1 MDSGSG
7 RCDYI
12 MTADT
17 TIIPHCRLCGH
28 HSPGGFDELHRYAE
42 FSVVECR
49 NCSFCFVPSFYREKV
64 SYKEYKD
71 ERVAAQV
78 RAGNNWIKEQRH
90 LLRFDLIRKYK
101 PGGSLFDIGSGWGHF
116 LAAGKKLGYE
126 VYGVELA
133 NQPYLYSINELK
145 LPVDRIDFLQM
156 NEDRKFDILTMWDV
170 LEHID
175 LPDKFIEK
183 CSRLQYGG
191 GYLIIQVPQI
201 DSFIARRFKSK
212 WKMISLDHVNYFS
225 RETMKKLLAQN
236 GYEVVL
242 LKSSIEI
249 KLFIMYTLYGWL
261 NKKKSVGASPE
272 PAEITASERQAFFN
286 KITKQPQWVLRL
298 FIVLHNAL
306 YHLLSALNIGE
317 EMVVVARRR

>member
-1 MDSGSG
+1 MS
-7 RCDYI
+7 
-12 MTADT
+12 ADT
-17 TIIPHCRLCGH
+17 TEIPHCRVCGN
-28 HSPGGFDELHRYAE
+28 HSSDGFDELYRYAD
-42 FSVVECR
+42 FAMVRCR
-49 NCSFCFVPSFYREKV
+49 NCSFCFVPSFYREKI

-71 ERVAAQV
+71 ESVAAQV

-116 LAAGKKLGYE
+116 LATGKKLGYD

-133 NQPYLYSINELK
+133 NQPYLYSKDELN
-145 LPVDRIDFLQM
+145 LPVDRVDFLQM
-156 NEDRKFDILTMWDV
+156 NEDKKFDVLTMWDV

-183 CSRLQYGG
+183 CSKLQSCG
-191 GYLIIQVPQI
+191 GYLFIQVPQI
-201 DSFIARRFKSK
+201 DSFISKRFKSK

-225 RETMKKLLAQN
+225 RETIKKLLAQY
-236 GYEVVL
+236 GYEVVQ

-261 NKKKSVGASPE
+261 KKNKTGGATREPE
-272 PAEITASERQAFFN
+272 EITASERQAFFN
-286 KITKQPQWVLRL
+286 KITRQPPWVLRL
-298 FIVLHNAL
+298 FVSVHNAL
-306 YHLLSALNIGE
+306 YQTLSALGIGE
-317 EMVVVARRR
+317 EMVVVAKRT